1 VKLFLAF
8 VLLLAVIAGG
18 AGAWLY
24 RGIRQPFRGYAAAEQ
39 FVDIPSGLGTRA
51 IGERLVAAGV
61 VRDAVTFRAALWT
74 VGETTRLK
82 AGEYRFADPMTSL
95 GVIDKLRRGE
105 VFVVPITFPE
115 GLTVAEM
122 SKIFE
127 SKRFGPAQAFVDAG
141 LPLEG
146 YLFPD
151 TYKLSRHTGAPNLVR
166 LMNEAF
172 ERALTPDMRA
182 AAEERGFS
190 VRDLVTLASIVEKE
204 TGNPSERPLVASVYE
219 NRLRIGMAL
228 QCDPTVIYA
237 LALAGRYDGKLGRD
251 DLIID
256 SPYNTY
262 RYPGLPPGP
271 IASPGLASLEAV
283 LHPADSQFL
292 YFVSRNDGTHVFS
305 KTLAEHN
312 KNVRRYQVDFF
323 KARRAGKAGRA
334 SVSPSSASRAIPR
347 SSSASPSEPDASARA
362 RGRR

>member
-1 VKLFLAF
+1 VKAVAAV

-18 AGAWLY
+18 AGAWIY
-24 RGIRQPFRGYAAAEQ
+24 RGVHQPFRGYAAAEQ

-51 IGERLVAAGV
+51 IGERLVTAGV

-74 VGETTRLK
+74 VGRTTRLK
-82 AGEYRFADPMTSL
+82 AGEYRFADPMTPL
-95 GVIDKLRRGE
+95 GVIDRLRRGD
-105 VFVVPITFPE
+105 VFVVSITFPE
-115 GLTVAEM
+115 GLTVVEM

-127 SKRFGPAQAFVDAG
+127 SKGFGPAQSFVDAG
-141 LPLEG
+141 RPLEG

-166 LMNEAF
+166 LMHEAF
-172 ERALTPDMRA
+172 DRTLTPDMRA
-182 AAEERGFS
+182 AAEERGLS
-190 VRDLVTLASIVEKE
+190 VRELVTLASIVEKE
-204 TGNPSERPLVASVYE
+204 TGNPAERPLVASVYE

-237 LALAGRYDGKLGRD
+237 LGLAGRYDGTLGRD
-251 DLIID
+251 DLAID

-262 RYPGLPPGP
+262 RNPGLPPGP

-283 LHPADSQFL
+283 LHPADSRFL
-292 YFVSRNDGTHVFS
+292 YFVSRNDGSHVFS

-312 KNVRRYQVDFF
+312 RNVRRYQVDFF
-323 KARRAGKAGRA
+323 KARRAATAGRP
-334 SVSPSSASRAIPR
+334 SVSPSSASRATPR
-347 SSSASPSEPDASARA
+347 SSSVSPGAPDASARA